1 MYSTVKTLESSDH
14 RERVLISRRP
24 DGNYTYRR
32 QWLSAALPNDDPD
45 SPIVDARQEREM
57 AWGPLGPDIG
67 DARANKY
74 QTVQRFEWTDGAGL
88 QSVVGC
94 S

>member
-1 MYSTVKTLESSDH
+1 MYSTVKTFESFDG

-45 SPIVDARQEREM
+45 SPIVNAGQEREM
-57 AWGPLGPDIG
+57 PWDHQV
-67 DARANKY
+67 
-74 QTVQRFEWTDGAGL
+74 QTVEFMNRQIRRRTRRDNVCRG
-88 QSVVGC
+88 
-94 S
+94 